1 MKSST
6 LTPLNEKSSE
16 EYTTCGSLESTETN
30 PVPLK
35 LSVEGLYFATNI
47 SALEELDIFSLT
59 IKVLTTFYSQVIVRV
74 SHISLS
80 TDCHQP

>member
-16 EYTTCGSLESTETN
+16 EYTTCGSLKSAEPD
-30 PVPLK
+30 PVSLK

-47 SALEELDIFSLT
+47 SALEELDISSLT
-59 IKVLTTFYSQVIVRV
+59 IKVLTAFYSQVIVRF

-80 TDCHQP
+80 TDCHRP